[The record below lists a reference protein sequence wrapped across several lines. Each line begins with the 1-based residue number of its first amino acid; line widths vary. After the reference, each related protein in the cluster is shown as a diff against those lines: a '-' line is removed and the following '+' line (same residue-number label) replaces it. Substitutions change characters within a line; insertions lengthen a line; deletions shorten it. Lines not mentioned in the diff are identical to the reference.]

1 MKADKYITWPLVADP
16 MEKFG
21 IRRAQFEKNNGGDE
35 FREWVSDKLASC
47 DHHSIIMRKADPM
60 NVGKEQH
67 IL

>member
-35 FREWVSDKLASC
+35 FREWVSNKLASVTITAL
-47 DHHSIIMRKADPM
+47 S
-60 NVGKEQH
+60 
-67 IL
+67 